1 MAHYKD
7 APDKET
13 GEIGNAKSD
22 EEEWKKFH
30 AMQEMSYL
38 QQLTTKTYCQCLML
52 TIVVAVGLTY
62 LVFMSPFKMNAPD
75 ASNFLN
81 WSAFAFFAVLAF
93 VMVTCNDSSSMRF
106 MIIITM
112 AVFYGFSCEV
122 LTKDPR
128 TDNINVHYNHADQH
142 STEKFHHAKGQ
153 VEEEKALHRRC
164 SRYQRHR
171 NGR

>member
-52 TIVVAVGLTY
+52 TIIVAVGLTY

-112 AVFYGFSCEV
+112 AVFYGFSIGFLIALNFTVE
-122 LTKDPR
+122 
-128 TDNINVHYNHADQH
+128 
-142 STEKFHHAKGQ
+142 AKKQNALRGSHERPAYGQ
-153 VEEEKALHRRC
+153 
-164 SRYQRHR
+164 Y
-171 NGR
+171 